1 MSYYLRKPDVVEG
14 IQWTGDN
21 FDEITEFCGDKINLV
36 NYRDIDGSFR
46 GHWLPIKRFR
56 ELGRDACGFFMK
68 AAYDFFGREESLFVN
83 KGDYILKM
91 EFAVRPFESSTDQTI
106 ERFVIVQEDKFSQ
119 YFEANDACPLDGSGH
134 CG

>member
-14 IQWTGDN
+14 VQWTGDN
-21 FDEITEFCGDKINLV
+21 FDEIAEFCGDKINLV

-56 ELGRDACGFFMK
+56 ELGRDACGFF
-68 AAYDFFGREESLFVN
+68 GREESLFVN

-91 EFAVRPFESSTDQTI
+91 EFAVRPFESSMDQTI
-106 ERFVIVQEDKFSQ
+106 ERFVIVQEDKFNQ